1 MAPALP
7 FVVNLCIAMFIRVDI
22 DEIACPGNVRD
33 NPSREIVVGRL
44 FTAAGAN
51 ILVVRHCE
59 FDSLAL

>member
-1 MAPALP
+1 MTPALP
-7 FVVNLCIAMFIRVDI
+7 FVVDLCVAMFIRVDV
-22 DEIACPGNVRD
+22 DEIARPGDVRN

-44 FTAAGAN
+44 FTATGAN